1 MLQIQMFRYKSLHNI
16 KNIFINNNKK
26 IHNHPKTQ
34 STKQQRKSKDLSTQ
48 RTQ

>member
-16 KNIFINNNKK
+16 KNIFNNNKKK

-34 STKQQRKSKDLSTQ
+34 STKQARTSKEQSTQ
-48 RTQ
+48 RTE